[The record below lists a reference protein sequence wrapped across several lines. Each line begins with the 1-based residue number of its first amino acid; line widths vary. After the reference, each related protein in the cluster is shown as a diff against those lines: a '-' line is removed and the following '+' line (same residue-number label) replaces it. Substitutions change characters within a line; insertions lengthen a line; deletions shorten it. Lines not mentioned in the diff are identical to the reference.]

1 MYFYVSLAI
10 IRINIDKPHVYFC
23 KFLFLQVFDITN
35 NHLDIKALFGIFLRI
50 SCVPFVGIFMAN
62 QFQLFKHRRFSAMFF
77 TQFLGAFND
86 NIFKQALILVLTYTA
101 ASQLSMEVSILNNL
115 AAMLFILPYFLFSA
129 LAGQIADKFEKS
141 KLTRL
146 IKLLELVI
154 MTLAAVGFV
163 FELYVLLFVA
173 LFLMGTH
180 STFFGPIK
188 YAYLPQAMKENELVG
203 ANGLFQMGTSLAIL
217 LGMIVA
223 GVLTQLS
230 QSLYWISTAVLA
242 VSILGYLA
250 ARYIPTMPAMQ
261 PNLKVNWNIFTTSLA
276 TVRYLYSLPF
286 LFFVILGNSWFW
298 FYGATFLTQTPEF
311 SKVILYG
318 DESVVIFLLTLFS
331 VGVSIGSLLCKTLTK
346 NQVSLRLLPF
356 GIAGLSIFA
365 IDLYFSL
372 SGLDIA
378 VADATLL
385 SISDLFGM
393 SGSWRVFADLFF
405 LGFSGGLYIV
415 PLYASMQ
422 AYAPKSHRARIVG
435 ANNIFNAI
443 FMVTSAIF
451 AIVILNTLGLTLPQ
465 LFLVTGLLNIAFG
478 IFLYLK
484 LNKHVKNAVIQ
495 THDEAGL

>member
-1 MYFYVSLAI
+1 
-10 IRINIDKPHVYFC
+10 
-23 KFLFLQVFDITN
+23 
-35 NHLDIKALFGIFLRI
+35 
-50 SCVPFVGIFMAN
+50 MAN
-62 QFQLFKHRRFSAMFF
+62 QFQLFKRRRFNAMFF

-101 ASQLSMEVSILNNL
+101 ASQIGVEVSILNNL

-141 KLTRL
+141 KLTRFV
-146 IKLLELVI
+146 KLLELVI
-154 MTLAAVGFV
+154 MSVAAVGFV
-163 FELYVLLFVA
+163 FEWYVLLFVA

-188 YAYLPQAMKENELVG
+188 YAYLPQAMREDELVG

-217 LGMIVA
+217 LGMIIA

-230 QSLYWISTAVLA
+230 QSLYWISATVIAVAL
-242 VSILGYLA
+242 LGYMA
-250 ARYIPTMPAMQ
+250 ARFIPNMPAMQ
-261 PNLKVNWNIFTTSLA
+261 PNLTINWNIFTTSMA

-311 SKVILYG
+311 SKVILQG

-331 VGVSIGSLLCKTLTK
+331 VGVSIGSLLCKSLTK

-372 SGLDIA
+372 SGLNL
-378 VADATLL
+378 VSTSTTLL
-385 SISDLFGM
+385 GISDLFGIA
-393 SGSWRVFADLFF
+393 GTWRVFVDLFF

-443 FMVTSAIF
+443 FMVTSALF
-451 AIVILNTLGLTLPQ
+451 AIVVLNALNLSLPQ
-465 LFLVTGLLNIAFG
+465 LFLVTGILNIIFG
-478 IFLYLK
+478 LFLYNK
-484 LNKHVKNAVIQ
+484 LNKHIKQAVMQ
-495 THDEAGL
+495 TNDSALDEPV

>member
-1 MYFYVSLAI
+1 
-10 IRINIDKPHVYFC
+10 
-23 KFLFLQVFDITN
+23 
-35 NHLDIKALFGIFLRI
+35 
-50 SCVPFVGIFMAN
+50 MAN
-62 QFQLFKHRRFSAMFF
+62 QFQLFKHRRFNAMFF

-101 ASQLSMEVSILNNL
+101 ASQLGMEVSILNNL

-141 KLTRL
+141 KLTQF

-154 MTLAAVGFV
+154 MAIAAVGFV
-163 FELYVLLFVA
+163 FEWYALLFVA

-188 YAYLPQAMKENELVG
+188 YAYLPQAMKEDELVG

-217 LGMIVA
+217 LGMIIA

-230 QSLYWISTAVLA
+230 QSLYWISVTVLIVAV
-242 VSILGYLA
+242 LGYLA

-261 PNLKVNWNIFTTSLA
+261 PNLNINWNIITTSLS
-276 TVRYLYSLPF
+276 TIRYLYSLPF

-311 SKVILYG
+311 SKVILQG

-331 VGVSIGSLLCKTLTK
+331 VGVSIGSLLCKSLTK

-372 SGLDIA
+372 SSLNIDVNNSA
-378 VADATLL
+378 LL
-385 SISDLFGM
+385 SIRDLFGLN
-393 SGSWRVFADLFF
+393 GSWRVFADLFF

-451 AIVILNTLGLTLPQ
+451 AIVILNALGLTLPQ

-478 IFLYLK
+478 AFLYVK
-484 LNKHVKNAVIQ
+484 LNKHIKDAVIQ
-495 THDEAGL
+495 TNDVVSL

>member
-1 MYFYVSLAI
+1 
-10 IRINIDKPHVYFC
+10 
-23 KFLFLQVFDITN
+23 
-35 NHLDIKALFGIFLRI
+35 
-50 SCVPFVGIFMAN
+50 MAN

-101 ASQLSMEVSILNNL
+101 ASQLGMQVSILNNL

-141 KLTRL
+141 KLTQF
-146 IKLLELVI
+146 IKILELVI
-154 MTLAAVGFV
+154 MAVAAVGFV
-163 FELYVLLFVA
+163 FEWYALLFVA

-217 LGMIVA
+217 LGMIIA

-230 QSLYWISTAVLA
+230 QSLYWISVTVLVVAV
-242 VSILGYLA
+242 LGYLA

-261 PNLKVNWNIFTTSLA
+261 PNLTINWNIFTTSLA

-311 SKVILYG
+311 SKVILHG

-331 VGVSIGSLLCKTLTK
+331 VGVSIGSLLCKSFTK

-365 IDLYFSL
+365 IDLYLSL
-372 SGLDIA
+372 SGLNIN
-378 VADATLL
+378 VTNETLL
-385 SISDLFGM
+385 GIGDLFGM

-422 AYAPKSHRARIVG
+422 AYSPKSHRARIVG

-451 AIVILNTLGLTLPQ
+451 SIVILNALGLNLPQ
-465 LFLVTGLLNIAFG
+465 LFLVTGLLNIVFG
-478 IFLYLK
+478 GFLYIK
-484 LNKHVKNAVIQ
+484 LNKHIKTAVIQ
-495 THDEAGL
+495 THDEVAP

>member
-1 MYFYVSLAI
+1 MS
-10 IRINIDKPHVYFC
+10 
-23 KFLFLQVFDITN
+23 
-35 NHLDIKALFGIFLRI
+35 
-50 SCVPFVGIFMAN
+50 N
-62 QFQLFKHRRFSAMFF
+62 QFQLFKRRRFSAMFF

-101 ASQLSMEVSILNNL
+101 ASQLGVEVSILNNL

-129 LAGQIADKFEKS
+129 LAGQIADKYEKS
-141 KLTRL
+141 KLTRF
-146 IKLLELVI
+146 IKMLELVI
-154 MTLAAVGFV
+154 MAIAAVGFV
-163 FELYVLLFVA
+163 FEWYALLFVA

-188 YAYLPQAMKENELVG
+188 YAYLPQAMKEDELVG

-217 LGMIVA
+217 VGMIVA
-223 GVLTQLS
+223 GILTQLS
-230 QSLYWISTAVLA
+230 QSLYWISATVLVVAV
-242 VSILGYLA
+242 LGYLA
-250 ARYIPTMPAMQ
+250 ARYIPNMPAMQ
-261 PNLKVNWNIFTTSLA
+261 PDLKVNWNIITTSLS

-298 FYGATFLTQTPEF
+298 FYGATFLTQVPEF
-311 SKVILYG
+311 SKVILHG

-331 VGVSIGSLLCKTLTK
+331 VGVSIGSLLCKSLTK

-372 SGLDIA
+372 SSLNINVNND
-378 VADATLL
+378 VLL
-385 SISDLFGM
+385 GIGDLFGT

-451 AIVILNTLGLTLPQ
+451 AIVILNSLGLSLPQ
-465 LFLVTGLLNIAFG
+465 LFLVTGVLNIAFG
-478 IFLYLK
+478 TFLYIK
-484 LNKHVKNAVIQ
+484 LNKHIKHAVIQ
-495 THDEAGL
+495 TNDEITP

>member
-1 MYFYVSLAI
+1 
-10 IRINIDKPHVYFC
+10 
-23 KFLFLQVFDITN
+23 
-35 NHLDIKALFGIFLRI
+35 
-50 SCVPFVGIFMAN
+50 MAN
-62 QFQLFKHRRFSAMFF
+62 QFQLFKHRRFNAMFF

-101 ASQLSMEVSILNNL
+101 ASQLGMEVSILNNL

-141 KLTRL
+141 KLTQF

-154 MTLAAVGFV
+154 MAIAAVGFV
-163 FELYVLLFVA
+163 FEWYALLFVA

-188 YAYLPQAMKENELVG
+188 YAYLPQAMKEDELVG

-217 LGMIVA
+217 LGMIIA

-230 QSLYWISTAVLA
+230 QSLYWISVTVLIVAV
-242 VSILGYLA
+242 LGYLA

-261 PNLKVNWNIFTTSLA
+261 PNLNINWNIITTSLS
-276 TVRYLYSLPF
+276 TIRYLYSLPF

-311 SKVILYG
+311 SKVILQG

-331 VGVSIGSLLCKTLTK
+331 VGVSIGSLLCKSLTK

-372 SGLDIA
+372 SSLNIDVNNSA
-378 VADATLL
+378 LL
-385 SISDLFGM
+385 GIRDLFGL
-393 SGSWRVFADLFF
+393 SGSWRVFADLFL

-451 AIVILNTLGLTLPQ
+451 AIVILNALGLTLPQ
-465 LFLVTGLLNIAFG
+465 LFLVTGLLNFAFG
-478 IFLYLK
+478 AFLYVK
-484 LNKHVKNAVIQ
+484 LNKHIKDAVIQ
-495 THDEAGL
+495 TNDVVSS

>member
-1 MYFYVSLAI
+1 
-10 IRINIDKPHVYFC
+10 
-23 KFLFLQVFDITN
+23 
-35 NHLDIKALFGIFLRI
+35 
-50 SCVPFVGIFMAN
+50 MAN
-62 QFQLFKHRRFSAMFF
+62 QFQLFKRRRFSAMFF

-86 NIFKQALILVLTYTA
+86 NVFKQALILVLTYTA
-101 ASQLSMEVSILNNL
+101 ASQMGVAVSILNNL

-141 KLTRL
+141 KLTRF
-146 IKLLELVI
+146 IKLLEIVI
-154 MTLAAVGFV
+154 MVIAAVGFV
-163 FELYVLLFVA
+163 FEWYTLLFVA

-188 YAYLPQAMKENELVG
+188 YAYLPQAMQEDELVG

-217 LGMIVA
+217 LGMIIA

-230 QSLYWISTAVLA
+230 QPLYWISVTVLVIAVL
-242 VSILGYLA
+242 GYMA
-250 ARYIPTMPAMQ
+250 ARYIPVMPAMQ
-261 PNLKVNWNIFTTSLA
+261 PSLDINWNIFTTSMA

-311 SKVILYG
+311 SKVILHG

-331 VGVSIGSLLCKTLTK
+331 VGVSIGSLLCKTFTK

-372 SGLDIA
+372 SGLSIDVNTEA
-378 VADATLL
+378 LL
-385 SISDLFGM
+385 GIGALSNVP
-393 SGSWRVFADLFF
+393 GSWRVFADLFF

-443 FMVTSAIF
+443 FMVSSAIF
-451 AIVILNTLGLTLPQ
+451 AIVVLNSLGMTLPQ
-465 LFLVTGLLNIAFG
+465 LFLVTGILNIAFG
-478 IFLYLK
+478 LFLYVK
-484 LNKHVKNAVIQ
+484 LNKHIKQAVIQ
-495 THDEAGL
+495 THDDILKRLD

>member
-1 MYFYVSLAI
+1 
-10 IRINIDKPHVYFC
+10 
-23 KFLFLQVFDITN
+23 
-35 NHLDIKALFGIFLRI
+35 
-50 SCVPFVGIFMAN
+50 MAN
-62 QFQLFKHRRFSAMFF
+62 QFQLFKHRRFNAMFF

-101 ASQLSMEVSILNNL
+101 ASQLGMEVSILNNL

-141 KLTRL
+141 KLTQF

-154 MTLAAVGFV
+154 MAVAAVGFV
-163 FELYVLLFVA
+163 FEWYALLFVA

-188 YAYLPQAMKENELVG
+188 YAYLPQAMKEDELVG

-217 LGMIVA
+217 LGMIIA

-230 QSLYWISTAVLA
+230 QSLYWISVTVLIVAV
-242 VSILGYLA
+242 LGYLA

-261 PNLKVNWNIFTTSLA
+261 PNLNINWNIITTSLS
-276 TVRYLYSLPF
+276 TIRYLYSLPF

-311 SKVILYG
+311 SKVILQG

-331 VGVSIGSLLCKTLTK
+331 VGVSIGSLLCKSLTK

-372 SGLDIA
+372 SSLNIDVNNSA
-378 VADATLL
+378 LL
-385 SISDLFGM
+385 GIRDLFGLN
-393 SGSWRVFADLFF
+393 GSWRVFADLFF

-422 AYAPKSHRARIVG
+422 AYAPRSHRARIVG

-451 AIVILNTLGLTLPQ
+451 AIVILNALGLTLPQ

-478 IFLYLK
+478 AFLYVK
-484 LNKHVKNAVIQ
+484 LNKHIKDAVIQ
-495 THDEAGL
+495 TNDVVSS

>member
-1 MYFYVSLAI
+1 
-10 IRINIDKPHVYFC
+10 
-23 KFLFLQVFDITN
+23 
-35 NHLDIKALFGIFLRI
+35 
-50 SCVPFVGIFMAN
+50 MAS
-62 QFQLFKHRRFSAMFF
+62 QFQLFKHKRFSAMFS

-86 NIFKQALILVLTYTA
+86 NVFKQALILVLTYTA
-101 ASQLSMEVSILNNL
+101 ASQLGVEVSILNNL

-129 LAGQIADKFEKS
+129 LAGQLADKFEKS

-146 IKLLELVI
+146 VKLLEIII
-154 MTLAAVGFV
+154 MVVAAIGFI
-163 FELYVLLFVA
+163 FEWYILLYVA
-173 LFLMGTH
+173 LFLMGTQ

-188 YAYLPQAMKENELVG
+188 YAYLPQAMKEDELVG

-223 GVLTQLS
+223 GIFTQLP
-230 QSLYWISTAVLA
+230 QSLYWIAALLLI
-242 VSILGYLA
+242 VSVLGYMA
-250 ARYIPTMPAMQ
+250 AHFIPITPAMQ
-261 PNLKVNWNIFTTSLA
+261 PDLKVNWNIFTTSVA
-276 TVRYLYSLPF
+276 TIKYLYSLPF

-298 FYGATFLTQTPEF
+298 FYGATFLTQTPEV
-311 SKVILYG
+311 SKVILQG

-372 SGLDIA
+372 SGLNIEASD
-378 VADATLL
+378 TLL
-385 SISDLFGM
+385 GISALLGI

-415 PLYASMQ
+415 PLYACMQ
-422 AYAPKSHRARIVG
+422 AYAPKSHRARIIG

-451 AIVILNTLGLTLPQ
+451 AIVVLNSLAMSLPQ
-465 LFLVTGLLNIAFG
+465 LFLTTGLLNIAFG
-478 IFLYLK
+478 LFLYLK
-484 LNKHVKNAVIQ
+484 LNKHLHHAVIQ
-495 THDEAGL
+495 THDSADDDGFSKSRND

>member
-1 MYFYVSLAI
+1 MS
-10 IRINIDKPHVYFC
+10 
-23 KFLFLQVFDITN
+23 
-35 NHLDIKALFGIFLRI
+35 
-50 SCVPFVGIFMAN
+50 N
-62 QFQLFKHRRFSAMFF
+62 QFQLFKRRRFSAMFF

-101 ASQLSMEVSILNNL
+101 ASQLGVEVSILNNL

-129 LAGQIADKFEKS
+129 LAGQIADKYEKS
-141 KLTRL
+141 KLTQF
-146 IKLLELVI
+146 IKVLELVI
-154 MTLAAVGFV
+154 MAIAAVGFV
-163 FELYVLLFVA
+163 FEWYALLFVA

-188 YAYLPQAMKENELVG
+188 YAYLPQAMKEDELVG

-217 LGMIVA
+217 VGMIVA
-223 GVLTQLS
+223 GILTQLS
-230 QSLYWISTAVLA
+230 QSLYWISATVLVVAV
-242 VSILGYLA
+242 LGYLA
-250 ARYIPTMPAMQ
+250 ARYIPNMPAMQ
-261 PNLKVNWNIFTTSLA
+261 PDLKINWNIITISLS

-298 FYGATFLTQTPEF
+298 FYGATFLTQVPEF
-311 SKVILYG
+311 SKVILHG

-331 VGVSIGSLLCKTLTK
+331 VGVSIGSLLCKSLTK

-372 SGLDIA
+372 SSLNINVNND
-378 VADATLL
+378 TLL
-385 SISDLFGM
+385 GISDLFGV
-393 SGSWRVFADLFF
+393 SGSWRVFADLFL

-451 AIVILNTLGLTLPQ
+451 AIVILNALGLSLPQ
-465 LFLVTGLLNIAFG
+465 LFLVTGVLNIVFG

-484 LNKHVKNAVIQ
+484 LNRHIKQAVIQ
-495 THDEAGL
+495 TNDEVVI

>member
-1 MYFYVSLAI
+1 
-10 IRINIDKPHVYFC
+10 
-23 KFLFLQVFDITN
+23 
-35 NHLDIKALFGIFLRI
+35 
-50 SCVPFVGIFMAN
+50 MAN
-62 QFQLFKHRRFSAMFF
+62 QFQLFKHRRFNAMFF

-86 NIFKQALILVLTYTA
+86 NVFKQALILVLTYTA
-101 ASQLSMEVSILNNL
+101 ASQLGMEVSILNNL

-129 LAGQIADKFEKS
+129 LAGQIADKYEKS

-154 MTLAAVGFV
+154 MAIAAVGFV
-163 FELYVLLFVA
+163 FEWYALLFVA

-217 LGMIVA
+217 LGMIIA

-230 QSLYWISTAVLA
+230 QSLYWISVTVLIVAV
-242 VSILGYLA
+242 LGYLA

-261 PNLKVNWNIFTTSLA
+261 PNLNINWNIITTSLS
-276 TVRYLYSLPF
+276 TIRYLYSLPF

-311 SKVILYG
+311 SKVILHG

-331 VGVSIGSLLCKTLTK
+331 VGVSIGSLLCKSLTK

-372 SGLDIA
+372 SGLTIDTTS
-378 VADATLL
+378 ATLFG
-385 SISDLFGM
+385 IGDLFGI

-422 AYAPKSHRARIVG
+422 AYSPKSHRARIVG

-451 AIVILNTLGLTLPQ
+451 AIVILNALGLSLPQ
-465 LFLVTGLLNIAFG
+465 LFLVTGLLNIVFG
-478 IFLYLK
+478 GFLYLK
-484 LNKHVKNAVIQ
+484 LNRHIKQAVIQ
-495 THDEAGL
+495 TSDEVVL

>member
-1 MYFYVSLAI
+1 MS
-10 IRINIDKPHVYFC
+10 
-23 KFLFLQVFDITN
+23 
-35 NHLDIKALFGIFLRI
+35 
-50 SCVPFVGIFMAN
+50 S

-101 ASQLSMEVSILNNL
+101 ASQLGMEVSILNNL

-129 LAGQIADKFEKS
+129 LAGQIADKYEKS
-141 KLTRL
+141 KLTQF

-154 MTLAAVGFV
+154 MAIAAIGFV
-163 FELYVLLFVA
+163 FEWYALLFVA

-188 YAYLPQAMKENELVG
+188 YAYLPQAMNKDELVG

-217 LGMIVA
+217 VGMIVA

-230 QSLYWISTAVLA
+230 QSLYWISATVLVVAVF
-242 VSILGYLA
+242 GYLA
-250 ARYIPTMPAMQ
+250 ARYIPNMPAMQ
-261 PNLKVNWNIFTTSLA
+261 PTLKINWNIITTSLS

-286 LFFVILGNSWFW
+286 LFFVVLGNSWFW
-298 FYGATFLTQTPEF
+298 FYGATFLTQVPEF
-311 SKVILYG
+311 SKVILNG

-331 VGVSIGSLLCKTLTK
+331 VGVSIGSLLCKSFTK

-365 IDLYFSL
+365 VDLYFSL
-372 SGLDIA
+372 SALDIN
-378 VADATLL
+378 VNNGTLL
-385 SISDLFGM
+385 GISDLFGI
-393 SGSWRVFADLFF
+393 SGSWRVFIDLFF

-422 AYAPKSHRARIVG
+422 AYAPKSHRARVVG

-451 AIVILNTLGLTLPQ
+451 AIVILNTLGLSLPQ
-465 LFLVTGLLNIAFG
+465 LFMVTGLLNIAFG
-478 IFLYLK
+478 AFLYIK
-484 LNKHVKNAVIQ
+484 LNKHIKHAVIQ
-495 THDEAGL
+495 TEDEHAV

>member
-1 MYFYVSLAI
+1 MS
-10 IRINIDKPHVYFC
+10 
-23 KFLFLQVFDITN
+23 
-35 NHLDIKALFGIFLRI
+35 
-50 SCVPFVGIFMAN
+50 N
-62 QFQLFKHRRFSAMFF
+62 QFQLFKRRRFSAMFF

-101 ASQLSMEVSILNNL
+101 ASQLGVEVSILNNL

-129 LAGQIADKFEKS
+129 LAGQIADKYEKS
-141 KLTRL
+141 KLTQF
-146 IKLLELVI
+146 IKVLELII
-154 MTLAAVGFV
+154 MAIAAVGFV
-163 FELYVLLFVA
+163 FEWYTLLFVA

-188 YAYLPQAMKENELVG
+188 YAYLPQAMKEDELVG

-217 LGMIVA
+217 VGMIVA
-223 GVLTQLS
+223 GILTQLS
-230 QSLYWISTAVLA
+230 QSLYWISATVLVVAV
-242 VSILGYLA
+242 LGYLA
-250 ARYIPTMPAMQ
+250 ARYIPNMPAMQ
-261 PNLKVNWNIFTTSLA
+261 PDLKINWNIITTSLS

-298 FYGATFLTQTPEF
+298 FYGATFLTQVPEF
-311 SKVILYG
+311 SKVILHG

-331 VGVSIGSLLCKTLTK
+331 VGVSIGSLLCKSLTK

-372 SGLDIA
+372 SSLNINVNND
-378 VADATLL
+378 TLL
-385 SISDLFGM
+385 GISDLFGV
-393 SGSWRVFADLFF
+393 SGSWRVFADLFL

-451 AIVILNTLGLTLPQ
+451 AIVILNALGLSLPQ
-465 LFLVTGLLNIAFG
+465 LFLVTGVLNIAFG

-484 LNKHVKNAVIQ
+484 LNRHIKQAVIQ
-495 THDEAGL
+495 TNDEVVI

>member
-1 MYFYVSLAI
+1 
-10 IRINIDKPHVYFC
+10 
-23 KFLFLQVFDITN
+23 
-35 NHLDIKALFGIFLRI
+35 
-50 SCVPFVGIFMAN
+50 MAN

-101 ASQLSMEVSILNNL
+101 ASQLGMEVSILNNL

-154 MTLAAVGFV
+154 MAIAAVGFV
-163 FELYVLLFVA
+163 FEWYALLFVA

-188 YAYLPQAMKENELVG
+188 YAYLPQAMNENELVG

-217 LGMIVA
+217 LGMIIA

-230 QSLYWISTAVLA
+230 QSFYWISVAVLVVA
-242 VSILGYLA
+242 VLGYLA

-261 PNLKVNWNIFTTSLA
+261 PQLDIDWNIFTTSVA

-311 SKVILYG
+311 SKVILHG

-331 VGVSIGSLLCKTLTK
+331 VGVSIGSLLCKTFTK

-372 SGLDIA
+372 SGLNINVDNE
-378 VADATLL
+378 TLL
-385 SISDLFGM
+385 GISDLFGIN
-393 SGSWRVFADLFF
+393 GSWRVFADLFF

-422 AYAPKSHRARIVG
+422 AYAPKSHRARIIG

-478 IFLYLK
+478 AFLYIK
-484 LNKHVKNAVIQ
+484 LNNHIKNAVIQ
-495 THDEAGL
+495 TNDDVNLPD

>member
-1 MYFYVSLAI
+1 
-10 IRINIDKPHVYFC
+10 
-23 KFLFLQVFDITN
+23 
-35 NHLDIKALFGIFLRI
+35 
-50 SCVPFVGIFMAN
+50 MAN

-101 ASQLSMEVSILNNL
+101 ASQLGVEVSILNNL

-146 IKLLELVI
+146 TKLLELSIMVI
-154 MTLAAVGFV
+154 AAVGFI
-163 FELYVLLFVA
+163 FEWYALLFIA
-173 LFLMGTH
+173 LFLMGTQ

-188 YAYLPQAMKENELVG
+188 YAYLPQAMKEDELVG

-217 LGMIVA
+217 VGMIVA
-223 GVLTQLS
+223 GFLTQTL
-230 QSLYWISTAVLA
+230 QPLYWISLTVLIVA
-242 VSILGYLA
+242 TLGYFTSRA
-250 ARYIPTMPAMQ
+250 IPNMPAMQ
-261 PNLKVNWNIFTTSLA
+261 PDLKINWNIFTTSVS
-276 TVRYLYSLPF
+276 TVRYLYSLRF

-311 SKVILYG
+311 SKVILNG

-331 VGVSIGSLLCKTLTK
+331 VGVSIGSLLCKRLTK

-372 SGLDIA
+372 SGLLIDVNTASLMGIKG
-378 VADATLL
+378 
-385 SISDLFGM
+385 LFTIT
-393 SGSWRVFADLFF
+393 GSWRVFIDLFF

-422 AYAPKSHRARIVG
+422 AYAPKSHRARIIG
-435 ANNIFNAI
+435 ANNIFNAL
-443 FMVTSAIF
+443 FMVGSAIF
-451 AIVILNTLGLTLPQ
+451 SIVILNSLGMSLPQ
-465 LFLVTGLLNIAFG
+465 LFLVTGVLNLAFG
-478 IFLYLK
+478 WFLYTK
-484 LNKHVKNAVIQ
+484 LNTHIKHAHIQ
-495 THDEAGL
+495 THDDEPNSIN

>member
-1 MYFYVSLAI
+1 
-10 IRINIDKPHVYFC
+10 
-23 KFLFLQVFDITN
+23 
-35 NHLDIKALFGIFLRI
+35 
-50 SCVPFVGIFMAN
+50 MAN
-62 QFQLFKHRRFSAMFF
+62 QFQLFKHRRFNAMFF

-101 ASQLSMEVSILNNL
+101 ASQLGMEVSILNNL

-141 KLTRL
+141 KLTQF

-154 MTLAAVGFV
+154 MAIAAVGFV
-163 FELYVLLFVA
+163 FEWYALLFVA

-188 YAYLPQAMKENELVG
+188 YAYLPQAMKEDELVG

-217 LGMIVA
+217 LGMIIA

-230 QSLYWISTAVLA
+230 QSLYWISVTVLIVAV
-242 VSILGYLA
+242 LGYLA

-261 PNLKVNWNIFTTSLA
+261 PNLNINWNIITTSLS
-276 TVRYLYSLPF
+276 TIRYLYSLPF

-311 SKVILYG
+311 SKVILQG

-331 VGVSIGSLLCKTLTK
+331 VGVSIGSLLCKSLTK

-372 SGLDIA
+372 SSLNIDVNNSA
-378 VADATLL
+378 LL
-385 SISDLFGM
+385 GIRDLFGLN
-393 SGSWRVFADLFF
+393 GSWRVFADLFF

-451 AIVILNTLGLTLPQ
+451 AIVILNALGLTLPQ

-478 IFLYLK
+478 AFLYVK
-484 LNKHVKNAVIQ
+484 LNKHIKDAVIQ
-495 THDEAGL
+495 TNDVVSS